1 MKDVNT
7 HSPSSSLLFN
17 MLHFSNEWGNLT
29 ATTCDLGPFF
39 EWDQGYQGLLRR
51 KVLSTLFIVLKNLN
65 KYIYNSNP
73 LKPIIVIIKL
83 KKNATI

>member
-29 ATTCDLGPFF
+29 ATTCYLGPFF
-39 EWDQGYQGLLRR
+39 EWDQGYYVLLRR
-51 KVLSTLFIVLKNLN
+51 KVLLTLLIVLDED
-65 KYIYNSNP
+65 IYDSNP
-73 LKPIIVIIKL
+73 LKSIIVIIKL
-83 KKNATI
+83 KKKNATT